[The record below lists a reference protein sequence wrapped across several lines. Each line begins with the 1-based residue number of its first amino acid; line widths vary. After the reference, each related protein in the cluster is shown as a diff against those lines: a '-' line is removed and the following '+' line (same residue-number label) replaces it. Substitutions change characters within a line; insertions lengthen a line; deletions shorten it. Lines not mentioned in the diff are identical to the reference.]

1 MSLNISDRFNYS
13 RLLKFTFPS
22 VMMMLF
28 TSIYVIADGYFV
40 SNYVG
45 KTALA
50 SVNFA
55 YPVLMILGSIGF
67 MFGTGG
73 SALIS
78 KRLGEKREEEANNL
92 FSFIIVFSLILGF
105 LLTILGIAFME
116 RIAFLMGARGELLE
130 YTTIYGRIILTCL
143 PAYILQYEF
152 QCLFVTANK
161 PRLGLIVTVAAGMT
175 NIVFDYIMIVLLGW
189 GVRGGAAATAMS
201 QLVGGI
207 IPLVYFLRK
216 NSSLLRIKFSVKWD
230 GKSLLKTITNGS
242 SEFMGNISASIV
254 SAVYNLQ
261 LLKYSGEDGIAA
273 YSVIMYVGIIFM
285 SLFIGYS
292 VGVAPVISYN
302 YGAKDDE
309 HLKSIVRKS
318 FVIISTQAL
327 TMFCLS
333 FFLSRPLGLLFVSY
347 DKVLLEFTIHAFSLY
362 SISFLFSG
370 FSVFSSSLF
379 TALNNG
385 AVSALISFMR
395 TLFFQI
401 VCVLIIP
408 LILGGDGIWLS
419 TTIAEALSLVLSL
432 FFVFRYRNRYHY

>member
-1 MSLNISDRFNYS
+1 
-13 RLLKFTFPS
+13 
-22 VMMMLF
+22 MMLF

-92 FSFIIVFSLILGF
+92 FSFIVVFSLLLGF
-105 LLTILGIAFME
+105 LLMILGIIYME
-116 RIAFLMGARGELLE
+116 RIASLMGAKGELLE

-189 GVRGGAAATAMS
+189 GVRGGAVATALS
-201 QLVGGI
+201 QLTGGI
-207 IPLVYFLRK
+207 IPLIYFLRK
-216 NSSLLRIKFSVKWD
+216 NSSLLRVKLPFKWD
-230 GKSLLKTITNGS
+230 VKSLLKTITNGS

-261 LLKYSGEDGIAA
+261 LLKYSGEDGLAA

-309 HLKSIVRKS
+309 HLRSIVRKS
-318 FVIISTQAL
+318 FVIISVQAL
-327 TMFCLS
+327 TMFALS

-362 SISFLFSG
+362 SISFLFAG
-370 FSVFSSSLF
+370 FSIFSSSLF

-385 AVSALISFMR
+385 FVSALISFMR

-401 VCVLIIP
+401 VCVLLIP
-408 LILGGDGIWLS
+408 LILAEDGIWLS
-419 TTIAEALSLVLSL
+419 TTIAEALSLVLS
-432 FFVFRYRNRYHY
+432 FYFVFRYRKSYHY

>member
-1 MSLNISDRFNYS
+1 
-13 RLLKFTFPS
+13 
-22 VMMMLF
+22 MMLF

-92 FSFIIVFSLILGF
+92 FSFIVVFSLLLGF
-105 LLTILGIAFME
+105 LLMILGIIYME
-116 RIAFLMGARGELLE
+116 RIASLMGAKGELLE

-175 NIVFDYIMIVLLGW
+175 NIVFDYIMIALLGW
-189 GVRGGAAATAMS
+189 GVRGGAVATALS
-201 QLVGGI
+201 QLTGGI
-207 IPLVYFLRK
+207 IPLIYFLRK
-216 NSSLLRIKFSVKWD
+216 NSSLLRIKLPFKWD

-261 LLKYSGEDGIAA
+261 LLKYSGEDGLAA

-309 HLKSIVRKS
+309 HLRSIVRKS
-318 FVIISTQAL
+318 FVIISVQAL
-327 TMFCLS
+327 TMFALS

-362 SISFLFSG
+362 SISFLFAG
-370 FSVFSSSLF
+370 FSIFSSSLF

-385 AVSALISFMR
+385 FVSALISFMR

-401 VCVLIIP
+401 GCVLLIP
-408 LILGGDGIWLS
+408 LILAEDGIWLS
-419 TTIAEALSLVLSL
+419 TTIAEALSLVLS
-432 FFVFRYRNRYHY
+432 FYFVFRYRKSYHY

>member
-1 MSLNISDRFNYS
+1 
-13 RLLKFTFPS
+13 
-22 VMMMLF
+22 MMLF

-92 FSFIIVFSLILGF
+92 FSFIVVFSLLLGF
-105 LLTILGIAFME
+105 LLMILGIIYME
-116 RIAFLMGARGELLE
+116 RIASLMGAKGELLE

-189 GVRGGAAATAMS
+189 GVRGGAAATALS
-201 QLVGGI
+201 QLTGGI
-207 IPLVYFLRK
+207 IPLIYFLRK
-216 NSSLLRIKFSVKWD
+216 NSSLLRVKLPFKWD
-230 GKSLLKTITNGS
+230 VKSLLKTITNGS

-261 LLKYSGEDGIAA
+261 LLKYSGEDGLAA

-309 HLKSIVRKS
+309 HLRSIVRKS
-318 FVIISTQAL
+318 FVIISVQAL
-327 TMFCLS
+327 TMFALS

-362 SISFLFSG
+362 SISFLFAG
-370 FSVFSSSLF
+370 FSIFSSSLF

-385 AVSALISFMR
+385 FVSALISFMR

-401 VCVLIIP
+401 VCVLLIP
-408 LILGGDGIWLS
+408 LILAEDGIWLS
-419 TTIAEALSLVLSL
+419 TTIAEALSLVLS
-432 FFVFRYRNRYHY
+432 FYFVFRYRKSYHY

>member
-1 MSLNISDRFNYS
+1 
-13 RLLKFTFPS
+13 
-22 VMMMLF
+22 MMLF

-67 MFGTGG
+67 IFGTGG

-92 FSFIIVFSLILGF
+92 FSFIVVFSLLLGF
-105 LLTILGIAFME
+105 LLMILGIIYME
-116 RIAFLMGARGELLE
+116 RIASLMGAKGELLE

-189 GVRGGAAATAMS
+189 GVRGGAAATALS
-201 QLVGGI
+201 QLTGGI
-207 IPLVYFLRK
+207 IPLIYFLRK
-216 NSSLLRIKFSVKWD
+216 NSSLLRVKLPFKWD
-230 GKSLLKTITNGS
+230 VKSLLKTITNGS

-261 LLKYSGEDGIAA
+261 LLKYSGEDGLAA
-273 YSVIMYVGIIFM
+273 YSIIMYVGIIFM

-309 HLKSIVRKS
+309 HLRSIVRKS
-318 FVIISTQAL
+318 FVIISVQAL
-327 TMFCLS
+327 TMFALS

-362 SISFLFSG
+362 SISFLFAG
-370 FSVFSSSLF
+370 FSIFSSSLF

-385 AVSALISFMR
+385 FVSALISFMR

-401 VCVLIIP
+401 VCVLLIP
-408 LILGGDGIWLS
+408 LILAEDGIWLS
-419 TTIAEALSLVLSL
+419 TTIAEALSLVLS
-432 FFVFRYRNRYHY
+432 FYFVFRYRKSYHY